1 MRRAQDMQ
9 IASTRSA
16 WRLVHFGAVSIAIG
30 IAGPACAERIADMD
44 AGVSY
49 DNNVSN
55 GKFRSDVHGDLAL
68 EASTSQGVVSQFTD
82 SNSVSA
88 TADLRGQSYTRF
100 EGLNNLSLGGSLG
113 YRDKFGVGAL
123 APWISATLSAARLE
137 YQNSVRN
144 GWQYNAGMRA
154 GKRLDERWN
163 VGAEIS
169 YDRRT
174 ADHTASLVPGIS
186 GAVYD
191 INGRSAGI
199 NAGYAWSNKLLLSTS
214 YTFREGDV
222 VSTTRPNPGIFF
234 SSEAVAQ
241 DPAFGPGEFA
251 YRLHAAAQ
259 ILALRASQAVGRN
272 SSLNLGF
279 LRQLTRGDGGNNYVK
294 NVVDLS
300 YLYSF

>member
-1 MRRAQDMQ
+1 VRITALG
-9 IASTRSA
+9 IS
-16 WRLVHFGAVSIAIG
+16 IG
-30 IAGPACAERIADMD
+30 IAGPACAERIADVD
-44 AGVSY
+44 TGVSY

-68 EASTSQGVVSQFTD
+68 EASTSQGIATQFTD
-82 SNSVSA
+82 SDSVSA
-88 TADLRGQSYTRF
+88 TADLRGQGFTRF
-100 EGLNNLSLGGSLG
+100 DGLDNLALGGSLG
-113 YRDKFGVGAL
+113 YRDKFGLGAL

-144 GWQYNAGMRA
+144 GWQYNAGLRA
-154 GKRLDERWN
+154 GKRFDERWDI
-163 VGAEIS
+163 GAEVT

-191 INGRSAGI
+191 IAGRSAGI
-199 NAGYAWSNKLLLSTS
+199 NAGYAWSNSLLLSAS
-214 YTFREGDV
+214 YAYRDGDV
-222 VSTTRPNPGIFF
+222 VSTTQPNRGIFF

-251 YRLHAAAQ
+251 YRLHASAQ
-259 ILALRASQAVGRN
+259 VFALRASQALGRN
-272 SSLNLGF
+272 SSLNIGL

-294 NVVDLS
+294 NVVDLT